1 MSPSVFISC
10 GSDTQPLAIELME
23 VLRKE
28 GIRPWATFQD
38 LRPGRRVFDEIERA
52 IHDAD
57 WYLVLVRPQSPVG
70 PWQDAE
76 WRAAL
81 ANTWADPA
89 KRVLPLVI
97 GDNKVPAFLR
107 TWVPLRIDP
116 KSGSAAWTDRVL
128 EILRSPDSGFAQELS
143 DEDKR
148 EREQRFAE
156 MRKEVEEL
164 EKFEVDDRPLHL
176 RS

>member
-1 MSPSVFISC
+1 M
-10 GSDTQPLAIELME
+10 
-23 VLRKE
+23 
-28 GIRPWATFQD
+28 
-38 LRPGRRVFDEIERA
+38 
-52 IHDAD
+52 
-57 WYLVLVRPQSPVG
+57 
-70 PWQDAE
+70 
-76 WRAAL
+76 
-81 ANTWADPA
+81 
-89 KRVLPLVI
+89 
-97 GDNKVPAFLR
+97 
-107 TWVPLRIDP
+107 
-116 KSGSAAWTDRVL
+116 L